1 MNNIVPF
8 HFESHELRVVT
19 DEQGNAWFPANAI
32 CQVLG
37 FGNPRQ
43 AVESHVDEDDVQKL
57 DVIDSLGRTQLA
69 NHINESGLY
78 ALILGSTKEEAKR
91 FKRWVTHDVLPS
103 IRKTGA
109 YVAPIAAAHD
119 RSAAQA
125 TMQAAKLFPPF
136 FKIARLMGCDKQAA
150 AISANQ
156 AVREVSGQN
165 LLALLGQTHVEADNQ
180 ESKFYTPTE
189 LGKMINTSA
198 RGTNLLLAEA
208 GFQMKRGEHWEVT
221 DAGKD
226 FARIYDT
233 GKRHGSGVPVQQV
246 KWSAEVLPALGRDGE

>member
-1 MNNIVPF
+1 MNNIIPF
-8 HFESHELRVVT
+8 HF
-19 DEQGNAWFPANAI
+19 DG
-32 CQVLG
+32 
-37 FGNPRQ
+37 
-43 AVESHVDEDDVQKL
+43 
-57 DVIDSLGRTQLA
+57 
-69 NHINESGLY
+69 
-78 ALILGSTKEEAKR
+78 
-91 FKRWVTHDVLPS
+91 HDVRVIADEHGTPLFVGKDLCEALGYANPSKAMGDHCKGVTKRYPLQTAGGMQEVRVLTEGDMFRLIVNSTLPS
-103 IRKTGA
+103 AERFERLVFDEILPAIRKTGA
-109 YVAPIAAAHD
+109 YVSPAVAPD
-119 RSAAQA
+119 RSVSQA

-165 LLALLGQTHVEADNQ
+165 LLALLGQTHVEAENQ
-180 ESKFYTPTE
+180 DSKFYTPTE

-226 FARIYDT
+226 FARICDT
-233 GKRHGSGVPVQQV
+233 GKRHGSGVPVQQI
-246 KWSAEVLPALGRDGE
+246 KWSAEVLPALGQEGEAA